1 MTPEQLVE
9 KYIDAWNDRDLEGL
23 LELMHRG
30 AAYYDAFWME
40 SCVGSDLPR
49 YLEDSM
55 REEPYRYERIGD
67 VITTPTGCVFRYR
80 ALSRFASDA
89 SESVFQGAEVL
100 TLHDGR
106 IVTVSD
112 FYCIPHEAELREI
125 AGLAANRHG
134 IPKHTESGLSALKVL
149 RVKSRLSDGLEKDR
163 MYLDPEITAAQLAE
177 VLDCTLEQLSAVIS
191 REFGTDVD
199 ELLDARRVMCAKR
212 QLQISGNDEA
222 AIRQVARHCGFRS
235 YRAFVDKFTDHVGVS
250 PTDYR
255 PRRPDR
261 DAPEHP
267 LPH

>member
-9 KYIDAWNDRDLEGL
+9 KYINAWNRRDVESL
-23 LELMHRG
+23 LDLMHRG

-40 SCVGSDLPR
+40 SCVGSDLSR

-80 ALSRFASDA
+80 AYSRFVPDIA
-89 SESVFQGAEVL
+89 EPVFEGAEVL

-125 AGLAANRHG
+125 ADLAAKRHG
-134 IPKHTESGLSALKVL
+134 LSRYTESGLSALKAL
-149 RVKSRLSDGLEKDR
+149 RVRSRLSDSLEKDR
-163 MYLDPEITAAQLAE
+163 MYLDPNITAAQLAE

-191 REFGTDVD
+191 SEFGTDI
-199 ELLDARRVMCAKR
+199 EALLDARRINCAKR
-212 QLQISGNDEA
+212 QLQNTGNNEA
-222 AIRQVARHCGFRS
+222 AVRKVAKHCGFRS

-255 PRRPDR
+255 PHRGDR
-261 DAPEHP
+261 DAPEYP